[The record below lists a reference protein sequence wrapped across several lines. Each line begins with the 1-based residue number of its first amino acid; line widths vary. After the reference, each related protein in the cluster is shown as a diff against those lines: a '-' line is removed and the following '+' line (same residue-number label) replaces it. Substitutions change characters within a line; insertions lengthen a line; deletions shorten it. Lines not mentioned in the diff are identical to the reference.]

1 MSEQIDFVVVFALE
15 KEFRAFLEQ
24 LVQYSVEET
33 DIVFARAEIGS
44 RTNDS
49 VHRLIALKLPGTGN
63 YEAATAITRAIDVWN
78 PRFVLVGGIAGGVK
92 RSEFELGDLILADLI
107 VGYEPGKELNAF
119 FESRAKSLRP
129 DVELLGL
136 ARDLPPKD
144 WIFSVRVPRPDGTS
158 GRVIPRVHE
167 GIILSGEKVIASAVR
182 FAEISRDV
190 DKTVSNVLSK
200 SLAIEMEGYGAALA
214 AFRAPTAPA
223 FFIAKAICDW
233 ANSAKDDSWQAYAAS
248 VSAAFIAALIARV
261 PVKAFG
267 KKNQAQRVNKRP
279 YSGRSKLGLCD
290 RMGSNWEDLADYYD
304 IPPADRAKFRRGR
317 ECQDIWEWLEL
328 RQRLGGLE
336 DALRT
341 IKREDLIEELIPAD
355 QP

>member
-1 MSEQIDFVVVFALE
+1 MSEQIDFVVMFALE

-24 LVQYSVEET
+24 LGEYSVEET
-33 DIVFARAEIGS
+33 DIVFARAQIRS
-44 RTNDS
+44 RTNDG
-49 VHRLIALKLPGTGN
+49 VQRLIVLRLPGMGN

-92 RSEFELGDLILADLI
+92 RSGFELGDLIFADLV
-107 VGYEPGKELNAF
+107 VGYEPGKELDAF
-119 FESRAKSLRP
+119 FESRAKSLPP
-129 DVELLGL
+129 DLQLLTL
-136 ARDLPPKD
+136 ARALPPED
-144 WIFSVRVPRPDGTS
+144 WIFSVRIPRPDGTT

-182 FAEISRDV
+182 FAEITRDV
-190 DKTVSNVLSK
+190 DKTIANVLSGT
-200 SLAIEMEGYGAALA
+200 LAVEMEGYGAALA

-233 ANSAKDDSWQAYAAS
+233 ANFAKDDSWQAYAAS
-248 VSAAFIAALIARV
+248 VSAAFIAALISRV
-261 PVKAFG
+261 PAIAFG
-267 KKNQAQRVNKRP
+267 KKKQAQRVNKKP
-279 YSGRSKLGLCD
+279 YSGRSKIGLCD
-290 RMGSNWEDLADYYD
+290 RMGGNWEDLADYYD
-304 IPPADRAKFRRGR
+304 IPLGDRAKFRHGR

-328 RQRLGGLE
+328 RHRLGGLE

>member
-24 LVQYSVEET
+24 LGQYSVEET
-33 DIVFARAEIGS
+33 DIVFARAEIRS
-44 RTNDS
+44 KTENN
-49 VHRLIALKLPGTGN
+49 VHRLIVLKLPGMGN
-63 YEAATAITRAIDVWN
+63 YEAATGITRAIDVWN
-78 PRFVLVGGIAGGVK
+78 PRFILVGGIAGGVK
-92 RSEFELGDLILADLI
+92 RPGFELGDLILADLI
-107 VGYEPGKELNAF
+107 VGYEPGKQLDAF
-119 FESRAKSLRP
+119 FESRAKDFHP
-129 DVELLGL
+129 DRELLEL
-136 ARDLPPKD
+136 ARALPSKD
-144 WIFSVRVPRPDGTS
+144 WMFSVRVPRPDGTS

-190 DKTVSNVLSK
+190 DKAISNVFSK
-200 SLAIEMEGYGAALA
+200 SFAVEMEGYGAALA
-214 AFRAPTAPA
+214 AFRSPTAPA

-233 ANSAKDDSWQAYAAS
+233 ANSAKDDSWQTYAAS

-267 KKNQAQRVNKRP
+267 KKNQAQRANKRP

-304 IPPADRAKFRRGR
+304 IPHADRAKFRHGR

-341 IKREDLIEELIPAD
+341 IKREDLIKELIPAD